1 MNYRFPTFTKH
12 ESGILYICK
21 TGDILL
27 SEQNWH
33 QIIKA
38 QELCYTI
45 IWNHLMDIM
54 MMIFSVSQS
63 TLLTSVNDNVRFI
76 LYRSIKLS
84 NVLRNKL

>member
-1 MNYRFPTFTKH
+1 
-12 ESGILYICK
+12 
-21 TGDILL
+21 
-27 SEQNWH
+27 
-33 QIIKA
+33 
-38 QELCYTI
+38 
-45 IWNHLMDIM
+45 MDIM